1 MYRAQSIFSFGIRP
15 DSYEKQDEITQFSE
29 KFYVQREY
37 VVACLEHLTNLESAK
52 NIRAKAREDEKR
64 HRKEKECKEY
74 SWLDLVLQG
83 KLSTLKV
90 YELDEYLDENKLN
103 KKGNKNDKLKAI
115 AADVLRRSQ
124 TGPIKKVLEKQE
136 RDQESSG
143 ADSEADSDQ
152 DIVLE
157 EIGSESESDV
167 ASGNEQEEVSDPVP
181 LIVRTRSGRYAGNWT
196 LSELR

>member
-124 TGPIKKVLEKQE
+124 TGPIKKAMNRKKLVTQFLSLFELVQG
-136 RDQESSG
+136 DM
-143 ADSEADSDQ
+143 
-152 DIVLE
+152 L
-157 EIGSESESDV
+157 EIGHYL
-167 ASGNEQEEVSDPVP
+167 N
-181 LIVRTRSGRYAGNWT
+181 
-196 LSELR
+196 